1 MRVLSDVEA
10 CVDLAL
16 ERVGKRIRLGTP
28 LGIGKPIALLNAFY
42 RRAKADPSIDLH
54 IMTALTLERPKGK
67 SELEQRFLKPFVER
81 VFGGYPDLEYEL
93 DRVANKLPENV
104 RVIEFYFYAGKYVG
118 NLAAQRDYICTNYT
132 FVARDLLERGLNVV
146 AQEIV
151 QGAIDG
157 QPHYSLSCNPDVS
170 VQLVRALHEQRVQGR
185 NATPSMIL
193 GQINTQLPFMH
204 GEALVSPEVFDCI
217 IDAPGDYHPLFGTPK
232 TAIADDEYMIGLYAS
247 TLVRDGGTLQIGI
260 GAIGDALVYA
270 LKLRHE
276 HNDVYLELLKRM
288 RVQERFGATIDR
300 VGGTA
305 PFKEGLFAC
314 SEMFVDGFQHLIEA
328 GIVKRKVYDWEPL
341 QRLIDEEK
349 IDERIGA
356 GTLEALALNGA
367 IDSTLDERSL
377 RALQHFGVLRSELKL
392 EDGRLVMPD
401 GSSVEACLDRPECIA
416 RIAKLGLGDTL
427 RHGALVHAGFI
438 LGPESFYA
446 WLRGLPNGLRAAIQM
461 RGIDRINDIH
471 GAESLNRMQRRDARF
486 VNTAMMVTLLGG
498 AVSDGLANG
507 QVISGVGG
515 QYNFVAMGHALH
527 DARSVLQVR
536 STRKKAGSV
545 HSNIVYEYG
554 HTTIARHLRDI
565 VVTDHG
571 IADLRAKTDG
581 EVIDALLS
589 VADARF
595 QSALTERAKA
605 EGKLDP
611 SYILPEQ
618 HGYNDAPRY
627 RRKLAELRE
636 RGYFPAYPFG
646 SDLTEQERVLARALT
661 ELKDKIESTG
671 GKLEVLADALLD
683 GALHDDVQPYLERM
697 GLAAPNTIKET
708 IYQRLL
714 AAELRQLGV
723 GAEDD

>member
-1 MRVLSDVEA
+1 MRAFSDVEG

-67 SELEQRFLKPFVER
+67 SELEQRFLEPFVRRMYE
-81 VFGGYPDLEYEL
+81 GYPDLEYEL
-93 DRVANKLPENV
+93 DRVAGKLPENV
-104 RVIEFYFYAGKYVG
+104 RVIEFYLYAGKYVG

-132 FVARDLLERGLNVV
+132 FVARDLLARGMNVL
-146 AQEIV
+146 AQEIARGLV
-151 QGAIDG
+151 DDA
-157 QPHYSLSCNPDVS
+157 PAFSLSCNPDVS
-170 VQLVRALHEQRVQGR
+170 VQLIRALHEQRVEETKV
-185 NATPSMIL
+185 APSMII
-193 GQINTQLPFMH
+193 GQVNTALPFMH
-204 GEALVSPEVFDCI
+204 GEAVVSPEVFDCVV
-217 IDAPGDYHPLFGTPK
+217 DAPSDYHPLFGTPK
-232 TAIADDEYMIGLYAS
+232 TAIADDEYLIGLYAS

-260 GAIGDALVYA
+260 GSIGDALVYA

-276 HNDVYLELLKRM
+276 HNEVYVELLRRL
-288 RVQERFGATIDR
+288 RVRERFGEIIDR

-305 PFKEGLFAC
+305 PFREGLFAC

-367 IDSTLDERSL
+367 IDSELDERSL
-377 RALQHFGVLRSELKL
+377 RALQHFGVLRPELKL
-392 EDGRLVMPD
+392 EDGMLVMPD
-401 GSSVEACLDRPECIA
+401 GSRVEACLDRPECIA
-416 RIAKLGLGDTL
+416 RIAKHGLGETL
-427 RHGALVHAGFI
+427 RHGSLVHAGFI
-438 LGPESFYA
+438 LGPESFYE
-446 WLRGLPNGLRAAIQM
+446 WLRRLPSALRASIQM

-471 GAESLNRMQRRDARF
+471 GAEALNRLQRRDARF
-486 VNTAMMVTLLGG
+486 VNTAMMMTLIGG
-498 AVSDGLANG
+498 AVSDGLESG
-507 QVISGVGG
+507 QVVSGVGG

-527 DARSVLQVR
+527 DARSILQVR
-536 STRKKAGSV
+536 SVRKKGGTVS
-545 HSNIVYEYG
+545 SNIVYDYG
-554 HTTIARHLRDI
+554 HITIPRHLRDI
-565 VVTDHG
+565 VITDHG

-581 EVIDALLS
+581 EVIEGLLS
-589 VADARF
+589 VTDSRF
-595 QSALTERAKA
+595 QGQLLELAKA
-605 EGKLDP
+605 ERKIDA
-611 SYILPEQ
+611 SYTVPEQ

-636 RGYFPAYPFG
+636 RGFFPAYPFG
-646 SDLTEQERVLARALT
+646 SDLTEQERMLARALT

-683 GALHDDVQPYLERM
+683 GALHEDVLPYLARM
-697 GLAAPNTIKET
+697 GLASSNTIKET

-714 AAELRQLGV
+714 VAELRQLGV
-723 GAEDD
+723 GAEED